1 MGTGVV
7 GMSPGS
13 LTPMPGLGKGHGRDS
28 LSP

>member
-13 LTPMPGLGKGHGRDS
+13 LALMPGLGKSHGLAS